1 MLGLNNMQDKSC
13 YWRTMQD
20 MLNDP
25 QDHKKKEDLI
35 EIVADPCLK
44 ITQVQKH
51 MICEVSN
58 WETACLCCP
67 TVIFIKFNYF
77 LC

>member
-25 QDHKKKEDLI
+25 QDHKKKRIRGFDR
-35 EIVADPCLK
+35 DCG
-44 ITQVQKH
+44 
-51 MICEVSN
+51 
-58 WETACLCCP
+58 
-67 TVIFIKFNYF
+67 
-77 LC
+77 